1 MVVSDTLVDYDS
13 FTSWV
18 GIETEVGKES
28 VKQQLRE
35 WISNPSY
42 LLSSRDRFQHL
53 QTVIQ
58 RDPSFA
64 KECAEL
70 FHEIAEIE
78 KKLTPLTVADSKL
91 EKESYNE
98 LLFVHPITR
107 PFNFIPLFLTLW
119 SFLRIYLL
127 PGISFLFPILTLI
140 APYFILTYLFHLPI
154 TFKNYMNLLHSMISG
169 NIQSVLQPDE
179 VAMNRSLDPVAF
191 LKQGGIVLLT
201 VVQGIIQPYWTY
213 KHLHS
218 IDGIVQDHGSL
229 MMRFR
234 ELYVKLET
242 LLSTKKIT
250 FFRCPIPSLP
260 NERIAMAHMLT
271 DSFSFKMALKYIGSF
286 EALFRLSNHSSLR
299 PVRWVS
305 SKTPVFRLKDTFD
318 YQVPEER
325 RKAVS
330 VHFDS
335 KSGQHAL
342 LTGPNKGGKSTALR
356 AISLSTLLAHTY
368 GCAIGSLI
376 ATPLSALHV
385 CLKPDDLPGSKSRF
399 EREIEFTANTLRDSA
414 RTMILIDELYHST
427 NPPDALRS
435 CEIYSTNLW
444 KRRQTIS
451 VISTHLFDWV
461 NQAPSSIQRIC
472 CPAEKGEKK
481 GEIRFS
487 YELVSGVC
495 TVSSVDSL
503 LQSNGFSL

>member
-1 MVVSDTLVDYDS
+1 MVVADNIVDYES
-13 FTSWV
+13 FTSWIH
-18 GIETEVGKES
+18 IETEVGKES
-28 VKQQLRE
+28 LKQQLRE
-35 WISNPSY
+35 WIANPAY
-42 LLSSRDRFQHL
+42 LIPSRDRFQHL

-58 RDPSFA
+58 RDPLFA

-78 KKLTPLTVADSKL
+78 KKLAPLTITDSKL

-107 PFNFIPLFLTLW
+107 PLNFIPLFLTLW

-140 APYFILTYLFHLPI
+140 APYFILTYLFHIPI

-169 NIQSVLQPDE
+169 NIQAVLHPDQL
-179 VAMNRSLDPVAF
+179 AMNRSMDPVAF

-218 IDGIVQDHGSL
+218 IDGIIQDNGRL
-229 MMRFR
+229 MIRFR
-234 ELYVKLET
+234 ELYTRLEV
-242 LLSTKKIT
+242 LLSTKKIV

-271 DSFSFKMALKYIGSF
+271 DSFSFKMALKYLGSF
-286 EALFRLSNHSSLR
+286 EAFFRLANTPTLR

-305 SKTPVFRLKDTFD
+305 SNRPVFRLKDTFD
-318 YQVPEER
+318 YQVPEDR
-325 RKAVS
+325 RKCVS
-330 VHFDS
+330 VFFDS
-335 KSGQHAL
+335 KKGQHAL

-356 AISLSTLLAHTY
+356 AIALSALLAHTY

-376 ATPLSALHV
+376 ATPLSTIHV

-399 EREIEFTANTLRDSA
+399 EREIEFTANTLHDST

-435 CEIYSTNLW
+435 CEIYSAELW
-444 KRRQTIS
+444 KRHQTIS

-461 NQAPSSIQRIC
+461 HQAPDAIQRLC
-472 CPAEKGEKK
+472 CPAKKGEKK
-481 GEIRFS
+481 GEIDFS
-487 YELVSGVC
+487 YELVPGVC

-503 LQSNGFSL
+503 LQSNGFCL